1 MNEVITASQW
11 RASFI
16 SSEGENILQLLMWT
30 HFFEIFSL
38 STLSGV
44 AFGDLVALV
53 RNHRILIG
61 HKRSPISSNNF
72 QDNELFSNLIWH
84 RIYYLFEKGWR
95 SDAMRCDANRQMN
108 RLNYS
113 RWVLA
118 VAVCNAHVVF
128 SVD

>member
-38 STLSGV
+38 STLFGV

-84 RIYYLFEKGWR
+84 RIYYLFEKVG
-95 SDAMRCDANRQMN
+95 APMRCDANRQMN

-118 VAVCNAHVVF
+118 VVVCNALVVF